1 MLPHLQQLAS
11 GFEVVAVFY
20 NSGQP
25 AKNRRWAVRKA
36 KKVLRIG
43 LLGVLIGF
51 RMRRWYGVNTSE
63 ILGVKSLGQLRENN
77 GFYFDLFE
85 LPSLNG
91 RRMVQAMKSARVDLV
106 VSLGNGFISP
116 SVYSIPKFGMLNVH
130 HEQLPSHRN
139 AQSVIWQL
147 YGRSSITGYTIHEIS
162 REIDGGRIVLREDI
176 PIAFEKTLALT
187 VSRTYAALWVAST
200 HGLAKVLNDFGSFIQ
215 EADIQEGEIGH
226 FTTPSLLQYVR
237 IWLNWRRLK

>member
-1 MLPHLQQLAS
+1 MRIGILTSQDVGVASYMLPHLQQLAS

-116 SVYSIPKFGMLNVH
+116 SVYSIPKFWDVECSSRAIALSSKCPKCNLAVVRQ
-130 HEQLPSHRN
+130 EQYYGIYNSRN
-139 AQSVIWQL
+139 LKGNRWRANCL
-147 YGRSSITGYTIHEIS
+147 ER
-162 REIDGGRIVLREDI
+162 
-176 PIAFEKTLALT
+176 
-187 VSRTYAALWVAST
+187 
-200 HGLAKVLNDFGSFIQ
+200 
-215 EADIQEGEIGH
+215 GH
-226 FTTPSLLQYVR
+226 SYCL
-237 IWLNWRRLK
+237 